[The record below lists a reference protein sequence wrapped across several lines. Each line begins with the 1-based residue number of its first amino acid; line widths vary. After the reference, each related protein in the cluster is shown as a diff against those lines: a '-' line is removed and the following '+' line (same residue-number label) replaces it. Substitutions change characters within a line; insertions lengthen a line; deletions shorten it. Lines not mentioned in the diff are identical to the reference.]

1 MIKAE
6 WKNIAKSTWLKI
18 VLCAIMIIPMI
29 YACVFLGSM
38 WDPYGKTDQ
47 LPVAV
52 VNNDKEVEY
61 NDSTMDIGKQL
72 SDKLAK
78 NDSMDFN
85 IVSSSKA
92 QKGLKDG
99 KYYMIITIPENFSKN
114 ATTLLDDD
122 PQTMMLTYT
131 TNPQTNYIATK
142 MDDSAMAKVKAEIS
156 STVTKTYSK
165 ILFKNVKTLSKGFKT
180 AADGSQKLS
189 DGVNTA
195 KDGND
200 TITENLNT
208 LASSALVFND
218 GADSLVKGLS
228 AYTEGVST
236 AKAGAQQLDN
246 NSAPLNNGAAQ
257 LKAGSSQLL
266 SAVQAAEKQL
276 GDGINASAGQLNTL
290 TSSNKQM
297 AESSKQLS
305 AALTQIQGAI
315 DSNNLV
321 ENDAQAAK
329 KVDGMISTLST
340 TISTMNNNAAQL
352 NQLAAAEKKQAE
364 QLQATQPQ
372 AAQELML
379 KATSHATQA
388 ATLQQVASQLSSSI
402 NTDDLKQLSTLLNGN
417 AAVLKN
423 QTAANAKTQQ
433 LLASSQQLA
442 TANNTA
448 VGSLVTNLKTVQ
460 ASMKGTSTSVG
471 MVGAVSQIDNG
482 LSTLQSG
489 LKTYTGG
496 VKQVNNGLGTLASN
510 NATLNSGASQLADGA
525 LKISSGSN
533 QLAAG
538 SATLGEGLTTIGD
551 GTNTLTS
558 SLKDASKKS
567 NIKSTNKTYK
577 QMSTP
582 VDTEKKE
589 LTNMPN
595 NGHAMAPYMM
605 SVALYVAC
613 MALSLMYPF
622 GKGMTTTDSPVKFL
636 LAKATVMVPLSIVQ
650 ALILYFSLKGF
661 CGFTPARPG
670 LCLAFM
676 LLLSLA
682 FMAFIAFLAIAFGRI
697 GEFIALIFMVFN
709 LGASAGTYPLE
720 TAPHWY
726 KVLHPFVPFTYS
738 VNGFRSVIANATAVP
753 TTEILFFV
761 GLLVVSVLLTYL
773 IVRHRSKTHK
783 VFLPEVFNGEC

>member
-195 KDGND
+195 KDGNA

-246 NSAPLNNGAAQ
+246 NSATLNNGAAQ

-340 TISTMNNNAAQL
+340 TISAMNNNAAQL

-510 NATLNSGASQLADGA
+510 NATLNSGASQLAEGA

-622 GKGMTTTDSPVKFL
+622 GKGMTTTDSPAKFL

>member
-99 KYYMIITIPENFSKN
+99 KYYMVITIPENFSKN

-195 KDGND
+195 KDGNA

-246 NSAPLNNGAAQ
+246 NSATLNNGAAQ

-510 NATLNSGASQLADGA
+510 NATLNSGASQLAEGA

-538 SATLGEGLTTIGD
+538 SATLGEGLNTIGD

-567 NIKSTNKTYK
+567 NIKSTKKTYK

-622 GKGMTTTDSPVKFL
+622 GKGMTTTDSPAKFL

-761 GLLVVSVLLTYL
+761 GLLVVSVILTYL
-773 IVRHRSKTHK
+773 FVRRRSKTHK

>member
-195 KDGND
+195 KDGNA

-622 GKGMTTTDSPVKFL
+622 GKGMTTTDSPAKFL

>member
-38 WDPYGKTDQ
+38 WDPYGQTDQ

-52 VNNDKEVEY
+52 VNKDKEVKY
-61 NDSTMDIGKQL
+61 NGSTMDIGKQL
-72 SDKLAK
+72 SDKLSK

-85 IVSSSKA
+85 IVSSTKA
-92 QKGLKDG
+92 KKGLKDG

-142 MDDSAMAKVKAEIS
+142 MDDSAMAKVKTEIS

-165 ILFKNVKTLSKGFKT
+165 ILFKNVKTLSKGFNT

-189 DGVNTA
+189 DGVATA
-195 KDGND
+195 SEGNK

-236 AKAGAQQLDN
+236 AKAGTQQLDN
-246 NSAPLNNGAAQ
+246 NSATLNNGAAQ
-257 LKAGSSQLL
+257 LKSGSSQLL
-266 SAVQAAEKQL
+266 SAVKAAEKQL
-276 GDGINASAGQLNTL
+276 SDGLNQNAEQLNTL
-290 TSSNKQM
+290 TQKNNEM
-297 AESSKQLS
+297 NESSKQLS
-305 AALTQIQGAI
+305 EALTKIQAGI
-315 DSNNLV
+315 DDNNLV
-321 ENDAQAAK
+321 ENNLQAAK
-329 KVDGMISTLST
+329 KLDSMVSVMTT
-340 TISTMNNNAAQL
+340 TIGTMNTNADKL
-352 NQLAAAEKKQAE
+352 DKLAAAEKAKAE
-364 QLQATQPQ
+364 SLQATQPLL
-372 AAQELML
+372 AQQLML
-379 KATSHATQA
+379 QATSHATQA
-388 ATLQQVASQLSSSI
+388 QTLRQVASQLTNKL
-402 NTDDLKQLSTLLNGN
+402 NTSDLKQLTTLLYGN
-417 AAVLKN
+417 AEVLKN
-423 QTAANAKTQQ
+423 QSTANAKTQE
-433 LLASSQQLA
+433 LLAGSQQLA
-442 TANNTA
+442 TANNSA
-448 VGSLVTNLKTVQ
+448 VNSLVSNLKTVQ
-460 ASMKGTSTSVG
+460 ANMKGTSNSVG
-471 MVGAVSQIDNG
+471 MVGAVSQIDEG
-482 LSTLQSG
+482 LGTLQSG

-510 NATLNSGASQLADGA
+510 NKTLNSGASQLADGA

-582 VDTEKKE
+582 VDTQKKE
-589 LTNMPN
+589 ITNMPN

-650 ALILYFSLKGF
+650 ALILYFSLRGF

-670 LCLAFM
+670 LCIAFM

-761 GLLVVSVLLTYL
+761 GLLVVSVLLTYV

>member
-99 KYYMIITIPENFSKN
+99 KYYMVITIPENFSKN

-195 KDGND
+195 KDGNA

-246 NSAPLNNGAAQ
+246 NSATLNNGAAQ

-510 NATLNSGASQLADGA
+510 NATLNSGASQLAEGA

-538 SATLGEGLTTIGD
+538 SATLGEGLNTIGE
-551 GTNTLTS
+551 GTGTLTS

-567 NIKSTNKTYK
+567 NIKSTSKTYK

-726 KVLHPFVPFTYS
+726 TVLHPFVPFTYS

-753 TTEILFFV
+753 TTEILFFI

>member
-131 TNPQTNYIATK
+131 TNPQTNYVATK

-195 KDGND
+195 KDGNA

-246 NSAPLNNGAAQ
+246 NSATLNNGAAQ

-510 NATLNSGASQLADGA
+510 NKTLNSGASQLADGA

-538 SATLGEGLTTIGD
+538 SATLGEGLNTIGE
-551 GTNTLTS
+551 GTGTLTS

-567 NIKSTNKTYK
+567 NIKSTSKTYK

-622 GKGMTTTDSPVKFL
+622 GKGMTTTDSPAKFL

-682 FMAFIAFLAIAFGRI
+682 FMVFIAFLAIAFGRI

>member
-38 WDPYGKTDQ
+38 WDPYGNTDQ

-131 TNPQTNYIATK
+131 TNPQTNYVATK

-195 KDGND
+195 KDGNA

-246 NSAPLNNGAAQ
+246 NSATLNNGAAQ

-315 DSNNLV
+315 NSNNLV

-352 NQLAAAEKKQAE
+352 NQLAATEKKQAE

-433 LLASSQQLA
+433 LLASLQQLA

-510 NATLNSGASQLADGA
+510 NATLNSGASQLAEGA

-538 SATLGEGLTTIGD
+538 SATLGEGLNTIGE
-551 GTNTLTS
+551 GTGTLTS

-567 NIKSTNKTYK
+567 NIKSTSKTYK

-726 KVLHPFVPFTYS
+726 TVLHPFVPFTYS

-753 TTEILFFV
+753 TTEIFFFV
-761 GLLVVSVLLTYL
+761 GLLVVSALLTYL

>member
-38 WDPYGKTDQ
+38 WDPYGNTDQ

-131 TNPQTNYIATK
+131 TNPQTNYVATK

-195 KDGND
+195 KDGNA

-246 NSAPLNNGAAQ
+246 NSATLNNGAAQ

-305 AALTQIQGAI
+305 AALTKIQGAI
-315 DSNNLV
+315 NSNNLV

-510 NATLNSGASQLADGA
+510 NATLNSGASQLAEGA

-538 SATLGEGLTTIGD
+538 SATLGEGLNTIGE
-551 GTNTLTS
+551 GTGTLTS

-567 NIKSTNKTYK
+567 NIKSTSKTYK

-726 KVLHPFVPFTYS
+726 TVLHPFVPFTYS

-753 TTEILFFV
+753 ITEIFFFV
-761 GLLVVSVLLTYL
+761 GLLVVSALLTYL

>member
-38 WDPYGKTDQ
+38 WDPYGNTDQ

-131 TNPQTNYIATK
+131 TNPQTNYVATK

-195 KDGND
+195 KDGNA

-246 NSAPLNNGAAQ
+246 NSATLNNGAAQ

-315 DSNNLV
+315 NSNNLV

-417 AAVLKN
+417 AAVLNN

-510 NATLNSGASQLADGA
+510 NATLNSGASQLAEGA

-567 NIKSTNKTYK
+567 NIKSTSKTYK

-726 KVLHPFVPFTYS
+726 TVLHPFVPFTYS

-753 TTEILFFV
+753 TTEIFFFV
-761 GLLVVSVLLTYL
+761 GLLVVSALLTYL

>member
-195 KDGND
+195 KDGNA

-246 NSAPLNNGAAQ
+246 NSATLNNGAAQ

-510 NATLNSGASQLADGA
+510 NATLNSGASQLAEGA

-538 SATLGEGLTTIGD
+538 SATLGEGLNTIGE
-551 GTNTLTS
+551 GTGTLTS

-567 NIKSTNKTYK
+567 NIKSTSKTYK

-622 GKGMTTTDSPVKFL
+622 GKGMTTTDSPAKFL

-761 GLLVVSVLLTYL
+761 GLLVVSVILTYL
-773 IVRHRSKTHK
+773 FVRRRSKTHK

>member
-38 WDPYGKTDQ
+38 WDPYGQTDQ

-52 VNNDKEVEY
+52 VNKDKEVEY
-61 NDSTMDIGKQL
+61 NGSTMDIGKQL
-72 SDKLAK
+72 SDKLSK

-85 IVSSSKA
+85 IVSSTKA

-99 KYYMIITIPENFSKN
+99 KYYMVITIPENFSKN

-165 ILFKNVKTLSKGFKT
+165 ILFKNVKTLSKGFNT
-180 AADGSQKLS
+180 AAEGSQKLS
-189 DGVNTA
+189 DGVATA
-195 KDGND
+195 SEGNK

-246 NSAPLNNGAAQ
+246 NSATLNNGAAQ
-257 LKAGSSQLL
+257 LKSGSSQLL
-266 SAVQAAEKQL
+266 SAVKAAEKQL
-276 GDGINASAGQLNTL
+276 SDGLNQNAEQLNTL
-290 TSSNKQM
+290 TQKNNEM
-297 AESSKQLS
+297 NESSKQLS
-305 AALTQIQGAI
+305 QALTQIQAGI
-315 DSNNLV
+315 DDNNLV
-321 ENDAQAAK
+321 ENNLQAAK
-329 KVDGMISTLST
+329 KLDSMVSIMT
-340 TISTMNNNAAQL
+340 TAIGTMNTNADKL
-352 NQLAAAEKKQAE
+352 DQLAVAEKAKAE
-364 QLQATQPQ
+364 SIQATQPLL
-372 AAQELML
+372 AQQLML
-379 KATSHATQA
+379 QATSHATQA
-388 ATLQQVASQLSSSI
+388 QTLRQVASQLI
-402 NTDDLKQLSTLLNGN
+402 NQVNTSDLKQLTTLLYGN
-417 AAVLKN
+417 AEVLKN
-423 QTAANAKTQQ
+423 QSTANAKTQE
-433 LLASSQQLA
+433 LLAGSQQLA

-448 VGSLVTNLKTVQ
+448 VNSLVSNLKTVQ
-460 ASMKGTSTSVG
+460 ANMKGTSNSVG
-471 MVGAVSQIDNG
+471 MVGAVSQIDEG
-482 LSTLQSG
+482 LGTLQSG

-510 NATLNSGASQLADGA
+510 NKTLNSGASQLADGA

-538 SATLGEGLTTIGD
+538 SATLGEGLTTIGE

-582 VDTEKKE
+582 VDTQKKE
-589 LTNMPN
+589 ITNMPN

-650 ALILYFSLKGF
+650 ALILYFSLRGL

-670 LCLAFM
+670 LCIAFM

-726 KVLHPFVPFTYS
+726 TVLHPFVPFTYS

-761 GLLVVSVLLTYL
+761 GLLVVSVLLTYV

>member
-38 WDPYGKTDQ
+38 WDPYGQTDQ

-52 VNNDKEVEY
+52 VNKDKEVEY
-61 NDSTMDIGKQL
+61 NGSTMDIGKQL
-72 SDKLAK
+72 SDKLSK

-85 IVSSSKA
+85 IVSSTKA
-92 QKGLKDG
+92 KKGLKDG
-99 KYYMIITIPENFSKN
+99 KYYMVITIPENFSKN

-131 TNPQTNYIATK
+131 TNPQTNYVATK

-165 ILFKNVKTLSKGFKT
+165 ILFKNVKTLSKGFNT

-189 DGVNTA
+189 DGVATA
-195 KDGND
+195 SEGNK

-246 NSAPLNNGAAQ
+246 NSATLNNGAAQ
-257 LKAGSSQLL
+257 LKSGSSQLL
-266 SAVQAAEKQL
+266 SAVKAAEKQL
-276 GDGINASAGQLNTL
+276 SDGLNQNAGQLNTL
-290 TSSNKQM
+290 TQKNNEM
-297 AESSKQLS
+297 NESSKQLS
-305 AALTQIQGAI
+305 EALTKIQAGI
-315 DSNNLV
+315 DNNNLV
-321 ENDAQAAK
+321 ENNLQAAK
-329 KVDGMISTLST
+329 KLDSMVSVMTT
-340 TISTMNNNAAQL
+340 TIGTMNTNADKL
-352 NQLAAAEKKQAE
+352 DQLAAAEKAKAE
-364 QLQATQPQ
+364 SLQATQPLL
-372 AAQELML
+372 AQQLML

-388 ATLQQVASQLSSSI
+388 QTLRQVASQLTNKL
-402 NTDDLKQLSTLLNGN
+402 NTSDLKQLTTLLYGN
-417 AAVLKN
+417 AEVLKN
-423 QTAANAKTQQ
+423 QSTANAKTQE
-433 LLASSQQLA
+433 LLAGSQQLA
-442 TANNTA
+442 TANNSA
-448 VGSLVTNLKTVQ
+448 VNSLVSNLKTVQ
-460 ASMKGTSTSVG
+460 ANMKGTSNSVG
-471 MVGAVSQIDNG
+471 MVGAVSQIDEG
-482 LSTLQSG
+482 LGTLQSG

-510 NATLNSGASQLADGA
+510 NKTLNSGASQLADGA

-582 VDTEKKE
+582 VDTQKKE
-589 LTNMPN
+589 ITNMPN

-650 ALILYFSLKGF
+650 ALILYFSLRGL

-670 LCLAFM
+670 LCIAFM

-726 KVLHPFVPFTYS
+726 TVLHPFVPFTYS

-761 GLLVVSVLLTYL
+761 GLLVVSVLLTYV